1 MSAKHDITI
10 KQGASF
16 VLQGQL
22 VTAVTSEPR
31 DISGFNIRGQIRPT
45 YSSSLNYAMTG
56 SITTASAGRW
66 EMSMTAPTTAAI
78 PYGCYVY
85 DIELYSDT
93 TVDRIIEG
101 RATVSPEVT
110 R

>member
-22 VTAVTSEPR
+22 VTGATSEAR
-31 DISGFNIRGQIRPT
+31 DITGFDIRSQIRPT
-45 YSSSLNYAMTG
+45 YSSSLSYSMTG
-56 SITTASAGRW
+56 SITTASSGRW
-66 EMSMTAPTTAAI
+66 EITMDAPTTAAI

-85 DIELYSDT
+85 DIELYSDS
-93 TVDRIIEG
+93 TVDRILEG
-101 RATVSPEVT
+101 KATVSPEVT